1 MDIVIVRSLFKN
13 LEFRKTFQNI
23 FEINSNID
31 EKMKISR
38 ILVLNY
44 RLENIQIKFLRFL
57 SFKCNFRLNPDNPD
71 NHSIRLRNF
80 EITRL
85 KNCRTIGDVLFIYK
99 LFNGIFVAE
108 GISQDISLKFLLDV
122 KDNKK
127 YFVYHSEI

>member
-44 RLENIQIKFLRFL
+44 RLENIQIKFLRFS
-57 SFKCNFRLNPDNPD
+57 SFKCNFRLNPD